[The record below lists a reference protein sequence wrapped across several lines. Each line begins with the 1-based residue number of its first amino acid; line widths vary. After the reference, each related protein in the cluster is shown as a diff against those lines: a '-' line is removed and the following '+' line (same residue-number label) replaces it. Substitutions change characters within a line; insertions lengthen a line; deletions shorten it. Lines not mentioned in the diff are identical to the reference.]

1 LSSCFDAQLAL
12 AFTPRRRAEL
22 PVARATDPP
31 TAHEAGR
38 HATRPVKLRAAHAA
52 VLTLYHMHGPMAD
65 HELIAK
71 AKTSSL
77 PAARQSDSGLRSRR
91 KELVAAGKVRMARH
105 SLTPSG
111 RKTIVWEA
119 VPLVAAT

>member
-1 LSSCFDAQLAL
+1 VSTSDAQLAL
-12 AFTPRRRAEL
+12 AFTPRRRTEL

-52 VLTLYHMHGPMAD
+52 VLTLYRMHGPMAD

-71 AKTSSL
+71 AHRSSL
-77 PAARQSDSGLRSRR
+77 ADARQSDSGLRSRR
-91 KELVAAGKVRMARH
+91 KELVAAGLVQAIRH

-111 RKTIVWEA
+111 RKTIVWG
-119 VPLVAAT
+119 VPPAR